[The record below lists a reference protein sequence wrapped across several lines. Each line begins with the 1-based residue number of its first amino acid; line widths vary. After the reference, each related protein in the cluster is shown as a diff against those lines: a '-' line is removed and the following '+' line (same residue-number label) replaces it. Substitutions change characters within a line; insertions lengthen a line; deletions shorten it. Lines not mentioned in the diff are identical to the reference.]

1 MPERQDRL
9 GFIGAGNMATALVK
23 GLLQSETYGKEQM
36 LVSDPRPEALE
47 AMRDLFGV
55 VSLES
60 NREVVKACG
69 TVLLCVKPQQMGE
82 VLEGIS
88 GAAGAGHL
96 VISIA
101 AGIPL
106 KMIRRYLGEDVPLV
120 RVMPNTP
127 ALVQAGASAL
137 APGPGTARHHL
148 ETAEKIFAAVGETVV
163 VEEDKM
169 DAVTALSG
177 SGPGYVFRF
186 MECMVAA
193 GAAVGLEQETA
204 RRLVLQTFLGAAHL
218 AKESPDSLSRLR
230 ENVTSPGGTTAAG
243 LSVFEEMGL
252 EKMIREA
259 VAAACRR
266 GEELGRRY

>member
-1 MPERQDRL
+1 
-9 GFIGAGNMATALVK
+9 
-23 GLLQSETYGKEQM
+23 
-36 LVSDPRPEALE
+36 
-47 AMRDLFGV
+47 
-55 VSLES
+55 
-60 NREVVKACG
+60 
-69 TVLLCVKPQQMGE
+69 
-82 VLEGIS
+82 
-88 GAAGAGHL
+88 
-96 VISIA
+96 
-101 AGIPL
+101 
-106 KMIRRYLGEDVPLV
+106 
-120 RVMPNTP
+120 
-127 ALVQAGASAL
+127 
-137 APGPGTARHHL
+137 
-148 ETAEKIFAAVGETVV
+148 AVGETVV

-252 EKMIREA
+252 EARRWPPRAGEA
-259 VAAACRR
+259 RNWAGGTEAFHGTLTSRACAR
-266 GEELGRRY
+266 LRYKRFKGVKAP